1 MSLSLPSVPRVRRTR
16 EYQVF
21 FEPLFRALLWLLN
34 HIAWWMGL
42 LGIAYLGSGVT
53 IIQPDEVGVV
63 YRWGAVRDGG
73 GMNATLSP
81 GVSFVWPKPI
91 ERVERVPVQK
101 VFQISVDGLHFRS
114 VGQMTFLQSSTL
126 DPEKVGYILTG
137 DGNVVHASFGVN
149 YQFQDPILIITQLSD
164 VETMLDQI
172 VRSIAIQSIA
182 ARTVDQVLSDGRTD
196 LMKEISRRVQSRLD
210 ELNLGI
216 RIVSLEMS
224 DLVPPYQV
232 KDEFSTVQTASIEAK
247 TQLQEAEEYRA
258 QQIPKAET
266 TYKKEVSTAEAEATK
281 KLATARA
288 EAAVF
293 LRLAEE
299 ASENSTVVRRRLLQ
313 DKLTIIGKQ
322 VGVIRFVP
330 PPLGT
335 RYPNDFRI
343 VLDGEP

>member
-1 MSLSLPSVPRVRRTR
+1 MPLSLPPTPRVRPRN
-16 EYQVF
+16 EHQVF
-21 FEPLFRALLWLLN
+21 FEPLLNALQWLLN

-42 LGIAYLGSGVT
+42 LGLLYLGSGFT
-53 IIQPDEVGVV
+53 IIEPDEVGIV
-63 YRWGAVRDGG
+63 YRWGSVRDGG

-91 ERVERVPVQK
+91 ERVERVPAQK

-149 YQFQDPILIITQLSD
+149 YQFQDPILIVTQLDD
-164 VETMLDQI
+164 VETILDQI
-172 VRSIAIQSIA
+172 VRTIAIQAIA
-182 ARTVDQVLSDGRTD
+182 SRTVDQVLSDGRTD
-196 LMKEISRRVQSRLD
+196 LMKEISLRVQSRLND
-210 ELNLGI
+210 LNLGI

-232 KDEFSTVQTASIEAK
+232 KDEFSAVQTASIEAK
-247 TQLQEAEEYRA
+247 TKLQEAEEYRA
-258 QQIPKAET
+258 QQVPKAET
-266 TYKKEVSTAEAEATK
+266 TYKKEVSTAQAQSTK

-288 EAAVF
+288 EAEVF
-293 LRLAEE
+293 LRLAQE
-299 ASENSTVVRRRLLQ
+299 ASDNPTVVRRRLLQ
-313 DKLTIIGKQ
+313 DKLTTIGQQ